1 MKELIAKKLSKGK
14 SGKNI
19 ASEPFEIVLPRVGK
33 DSLFK
38 NKKYGL
44 FLIESA
50 TELHNYQ
57 ELWLPRNDQLL
68 IKRIQAR
75 QIEESKADYELT
87 RMYRNIAWQVD
98 HYFRLYKIR
107 KFAEKLQA
115 SVEDFAGLP
124 VYKNET
130 SDGKAEV
137 LASVLKRLNG
147 AADKGR
153 TNPTTVKL
161 QSDFGRT
168 LLTNG
173 IVLEDDS
180 SIVYQSP
187 TGLFKR
193 SVKLVDL

>member
-1 MKELIAKKLSKGK
+1 
-14 SGKNI
+14 
-19 ASEPFEIVLPRVGK
+19 
-33 DSLFK
+33 
-38 NKKYGL
+38 L

-130 SDGKAEV
+130 SDGKVEV